1 MLQFLGA
8 TERPVRDARTDAGW
22 GEFLLALQSAANR
35 RVLGVFG
42 AGRRARAK
50 MPSKLSPESKMYKI
64 CWCFAALGPFV
75 R

>member
-22 GEFLLALQSAANR
+22 GELALALQSSASWQ
-35 RVLGVFG
+35 VLGVFE
-42 AGRRARAK
+42 AGVSAHAK

-64 CWCFAALGPFV
+64 CWSFAALGPFV